1 MTLTT
6 PNQRNRTTCST
17 RLDLETTR
25 PSATTGTLELAA
37 LALDVRLLVRVGTE
51 AKVLESLTGV
61 LGSTEEEGVGS
72 GGGAGSNLV
81 NGEALTTSLLDASAS
96 GGGEAESRNRDLG
109 ELEHAVVVSDGTD
122 LSLVSE
128 SSECGVWEPYDD
140 NGLALVVLGVGDD
153 LGEGDRL
160 SHVS

>member
-37 LALDVRLLVRVGTE
+37 LALDVRLLARVGTE
-51 AKVLESLTGV
+51 AEVLESLTGV
-61 LGSTEEEGVGS
+61 LGSTEEEGVGTS
-72 GGGAGSNLV
+72 GGASGNLV
-81 NGEALTTSLLDASAS
+81 DGEGLTTSLLNARAS
-96 GGGEAESRNRDLG
+96 GGSEAESRNGELG

-122 LSLVSE
+122 LI
-128 SSECGVWEPYDD
+128 
-140 NGLALVVLGVGDD
+140 
-153 LGEGDRL
+153 L
-160 SHVS
+160 S

>member
-37 LALDVRLLVRVGTE
+37 LALDVRLLARVGTE
-51 AKVLESLTGV
+51 AEVLESLTGV

-81 NGEALTTSLLDASAS
+81 DGEALTTSLLDAGTR
-96 GGGEAESRNRDLG
+96 GGSEAESRNGELG
-109 ELEHAVVVSDGTD
+109 ELEHAVVVSNGAD
-122 LSLVSE
+122 LIM
-128 SSECGVWEPYDD
+128 C
-140 NGLALVVLGVGDD
+140 
-153 LGEGDRL
+153 
-160 SHVS
+160 